1 MGQFLSLVAIIFGAL
16 IAGMVLMNIA
26 YLIKGRE
33 FRGSCASNNPLLK
46 DKFGSCTVCGKAPEE
61 DCKLPQPKKSR

>member
-1 MGQFLSLVAIIFGAL
+1 MGQFLSLVVIIFSVVLVGIAL
-16 IAGMVLMNIA
+16 LNIS

-46 DKFGSCTVCGKAPEE
+46 DKFGSCTVCGKTPEE
-61 DCKLPQPKKSR
+61 DCKLPQPTKSK